1 MGDYSDEQRAS
12 QCKAHT
18 DRTQIFYR
26 TCEMVKS
33 LEICIKG

>member
-1 MGDYSDEQRAS
+1 MGDYSDEQKAS

-26 TCEMVKS
+26 TCEM
-33 LEICIKG
+33 E